1 MKNRRDSVSCRR
13 FNSFGMV
20 HCSMRLK
27 TACILFAAA
36 LGFSLGAEAQTYT
49 IQPGDSLRIII
60 LNRPEYTQEVTVGPD
75 GMLPYFLV
83 GSIDTK
89 GMTLEALQK
98 RIAEGLSTHFS
109 DPQAIV
115 VPTPRSYGVYVGGQ
129 VANPGFHAAPE
140 PEIDLRR
147 AVILA
152 GGPLPDSANLKNALL
167 YRADGET
174 AAYDLTQ
181 YGQPPLIVK
190 NGDAVYIR
198 SKARIQVSGNVQKP
212 DIYYVDAPPTAAFAL
227 ALAGGPMEDRAAL
240 DRLVILRSDGVS
252 ETIQLSEQFW
262 NDDPETLPRLQ
273 SGDALF
279 VPYAYAAEE
288 ISVIGYVRAPGLYK
302 VRGPIPVGRALAL
315 SGGADAAKAD
325 MNSAE
330 IQRLDGSWEK
340 ADLRTEAAGVLV
352 YPGETVRV
360 RKRFQV
366 NWSFVLSAITTGA
379 LLVRLIQNN

>member
-1 MKNRRDSVSCRR
+1 
-13 FNSFGMV
+13 
-20 HCSMRLK
+20 MRLK

-36 LGFSLGAEAQTYT
+36 FGFCLRAEAQTYT
-49 IQPGDSLRIII
+49 IQPGDSLRILI
-60 LNRPEYTQEVTVGPD
+60 LNRPEYTQEVAVGPD

-89 GMTLEALQK
+89 GMTLEALQEQ
-98 RIAEGLSTHFS
+98 IAQGLSKHFS
-109 DPQAIV
+109 DPQVIV

-129 VANPGFHAAPE
+129 VANPGFHPAPE
-140 PEIDLRR
+140 PAIDLRR

-174 AAYDLTQ
+174 AAYDLTR
-181 YGQPPLIVK
+181 YAQPAPEVK
-190 NGDAVYIR
+190 NGDAVYIPP
-198 SKARIQVSGNVQKP
+198 KVRIQVSGNVQKP
-212 DIYYVDAPPTAAFAL
+212 DVYYVDAPPTAAFAL

-252 ETIQLSEQFW
+252 ETVRLSEQFW
-262 NDDPETLPRLQ
+262 NDDPEKLPRLQ

-279 VPYAYAAEE
+279 VPYAYAAAE
-288 ISVIGYVRAPGLYK
+288 ISVIGYVRMPGLYK

-315 SGGADAAKAD
+315 SGGADVAKAD

-340 ADLRTEAAGVLV
+340 VDLRTEATSVLV
-352 YPGETVRV
+352 HPGETVRV

-366 NWSFVLSAITTGA
+366 NWSFVLSAVTTGV
-379 LLVRLIQNN
+379 LLARFIQNN